1 MKKLQL
7 VDLKTQYEKIKEEVD
22 KAILDVIAT
31 AAFINGPEVKEFQ
44 KDLGNYLGVKH
55 VIPCANGTDALQI
68 SLMALGLKP
77 GDEVISPSFTYIATA
92 EVIGLL
98 NLTPVFIDVDRQ
110 NFTIDIQSLRN
121 AITKK
126 TKAIVPVHLY
136 GHCANMEEILKI
148 ANEFNIPVIE
158 DTAQALGSEFTFSDG
173 SVKKAGTI
181 GKVGCT
187 SFFPSKNLGCY
198 GDGGA
203 IMTNDDD
210 LAKTIRMVA
219 SHGQSKKYFH
229 DIIGVNSRLDSIQAA
244 VLRVKLPY
252 LKEYILARKSAASY
266 YSKAF
271 EPFEE
276 LETPFVEEW
285 SDHGFH
291 QYTLVLHN
299 LDREALITYLKSKD
313 IPSNVYYP
321 MPTHEQGAFK
331 NTFEKR
337 VSLEN
342 TEYLTQTVLSLPIH
356 TELDTEQLEY
366 ITSSII
372 EFIKYKN

>member
-126 TKAIVPVHLY
+126 NKSNSSCSFIW
-136 GHCANMEEILKI
+136 
-148 ANEFNIPVIE
+148 
-158 DTAQALGSEFTFSDG
+158 AL
-173 SVKKAGTI
+173 
-181 GKVGCT
+181 C
-187 SFFPSKNLGCY
+187 
-198 GDGGA
+198 
-203 IMTNDDD
+203 
-210 LAKTIRMVA
+210 
-219 SHGQSKKYFH
+219 
-229 DIIGVNSRLDSIQAA
+229 
-244 VLRVKLPY
+244 
-252 LKEYILARKSAASY
+252 
-266 YSKAF
+266 
-271 EPFEE
+271 
-276 LETPFVEEW
+276 
-285 SDHGFH
+285 
-291 QYTLVLHN
+291 
-299 LDREALITYLKSKD
+299 
-313 IPSNVYYP
+313 
-321 MPTHEQGAFK
+321 
-331 NTFEKR
+331 
-337 VSLEN
+337 
-342 TEYLTQTVLSLPIH
+342 
-356 TELDTEQLEY
+356 
-366 ITSSII
+366 
-372 EFIKYKN
+372 

>member
-136 GHCANMEEILKI
+136 GHCANVEEILKI

-181 GKVGCT
+181 GTVGCT

-291 QYTLVLHN
+291 QYTLILNGV
-299 LDREALITYLKSKD
+299 DREELMKHLDKKG
-313 IPSNVYYP
+313 IPSNIYYP
-321 MPTHEQGAFK
+321 LPVHEQK
-331 NTFEKR
+331 SFEGRFEER

-342 TEYLTQTVLSLPIH
+342 TDYLKLKVISLPMH
-356 TELDTEQLEY
+356 TELDDEQLEF
-366 ITSSII
+366 ITSSVI
-372 EFIKYKN
+372 EFLDQ

>member
-1 MKKLQL
+1 MKKPQL

-68 SLMALGLKP
+68 SLMALGLKS

-181 GKVGCT
+181 GTVGCT

-299 LDREALITYLKSKD
+299 VDREALITYLKSKD

-321 MPTHEQGAFK
+321 MPTHKQGAFK

>member
-68 SLMALGLKP
+68 SLMALGLKS

-181 GKVGCT
+181 GTVGCT

-321 MPTHEQGAFK
+321 MPTHKQGAFK

>member
-299 LDREALITYLKSKD
+299 VDREALMTYLKSKD

-321 MPTHEQGAFK
+321 MPTHKQGAFK

>member
-7 VDLKTQYEKIKEEVD
+7 VDLKTQYEKIKEELD
-22 KAILDVIAT
+22 KAILNVIAT

-44 KDLGNYLGVKH
+44 KDLESYLGVKH
-55 VIPCANGTDALQI
+55 VIPCASGTDALQI

-110 NFTIDIQSLRN
+110 NFTIDIQSLRK

-181 GKVGCT
+181 GTVGCT

-203 IMTNDDD
+203 IMTNDAD

-219 SHGQSKKYFH
+219 NHGQSKKYFH

-252 LKEYILARKSAASY
+252 LDEYILARKIAASY

-299 LDREALITYLKSKD
+299 LDREALMTYLKSKD

-321 MPTHEQGAFK
+321 LPTHKQEAFK

-342 TEYLTQTVLSLPIH
+342 TEYLTQSVLSLPIH
-356 TELDTEQLEY
+356 TEIDTEQLEY

-372 EFIKYKN
+372 EFINHEN